1 VARNGEMHVQCIS
14 SERQNRELTKTKRSK
29 KEMTK
34 LNRTVGLK
42 KRMNQ
47 IETTRKITETMIMNE
62 R

>member
-1 VARNGEMHVQCIS
+1 
-14 SERQNRELTKTKRSK
+14 
-29 KEMTK
+29 MTK